1 MRYIGNKTNLLK
13 KMHPA
18 SPVAVA
24 KYGYQKAMKNK
35 VIAIYGAKNRTA
47 IFFNR
52 FISRR
57 LSRSIVYK
65 IQSERKES
73 N

>member
-1 MRYIGNKTNLLK
+1 
-13 KMHPA
+13 MHPA